1 MDLFNY
7 LKNALPIL
15 DVVHDF
21 VQLRPAGH
29 YWKGACP
36 FHSETDAS
44 FTVSPD
50 RQIFYCFG
58 CHASGDVIAFIA
70 KRENLS
76 QIEAAKF
83 IIERYSITVPPEI
96 LKGAS
101 KALQG
106 EHADERNR
114 YYHVCERFAHWCHQS
129 LLRNASA
136 LEYVQQ
142 RNLTSEIIKQF
153 SIGYFPGGL
162 KPVQQLVN
170 AMANE
175 GILAKDLVAFGIIGE
190 KKNYF
195 YSPFEERILF
205 PIKDQVGRVCAFGG
219 RVFKPGDDRAK
230 YYNSKESD
238 WFIKGKVLY
247 GLDAARKA
255 MQETGHAFLVE
266 GYMDCVM
273 MAQHGFVNTVATL
286 GTACTAEHLKL
297 LSRFA
302 HTLYV
307 LYDGDNAGQNAILRM
322 TELCWEVDLD
332 LMVVLLPYKEDP
344 ASVLG
349 KGGDLQALIARAQN
363 IIHFFVATHVKDF
376 RNKPLAAKLAAI
388 HKIFEV
394 IHKLKDPLKRDLLLQ
409 QTALAIDLP
418 FQSVKDGL
426 AFYARGLALRRGTDG
441 LNDLPVP
448 DKAEEEAGSLDT
460 SELEQKILYGILSNL
475 QETQI
480 FIEAE
485 LIPYFSSQV
494 QAILTKV
501 FYRGSNPEIVFS
513 DASLQALLDD
523 TEKMFVSKILMSF
536 GTPVTPATFSQ
547 LKAFFC
553 KYHWKRIARDFRDQI
568 QQAQQAGN
576 DERMQ
581 SLIRT
586 FSQLKQG
593 FADKG
598 LL

>member
-29 YWKGACP
+29 YWKGSCP

-70 KRENLS
+70 KRENVS

-83 IIERYSITVPPEI
+83 IIDHYNISVPPEV

-101 KALQG
+101 KALLGEQG
-106 EHADERNR
+106 DERNR
-114 YYHVCERFAHWCHQS
+114 YYQVCEKFAHWCHQA
-129 LLRNASA
+129 LLRSPAA
-136 LEYVQQ
+136 LAYSQQ
-142 RNLTSEIIKQF
+142 RNLNSDTIRQF

-162 KPVQQLVN
+162 QATQQLVN

-175 GILAKDLVAFGIIGE
+175 GILAKDLITFGIIGE

-195 YSPFEERILF
+195 YSPFEERIIF
-205 PIKDQVGRVCAFGG
+205 PIKDQVGRICAFGG
-219 RVFKPGDDRAK
+219 RIFKPGDERAK

-247 GLDAARKA
+247 GLDSARKA
-255 MQETGHAFLVE
+255 MQDTKQAFLVE

-273 MAQHGFVNTVATL
+273 MVQYGFANTAATL
-286 GTACTAEHLKL
+286 GTACTSEHLKL
-297 LSRFA
+297 ISRFA
-302 HTLYV
+302 DTLYV

-322 TELCWEVDLD
+322 TQLCWEVNLD
-332 LMVVLLPYKEDP
+332 LMVVPLPYKEDP
-344 ASVLG
+344 ASFLN
-349 KGGDLQALIARAQN
+349 KGGDLRSLIARAQD
-363 IIHFFVATHVKDF
+363 IIHFFVATYVKDF
-376 RNKPLAAKLAAI
+376 RSKPLAGKLAAI

-394 IHKLKDPLKRDLLLQ
+394 IVNLKDPLKRDLLLQ

-426 AFYARGLALRRGTDG
+426 IYYGRNQALRRGGDKDVELG
-441 LNDLPVP
+441 HSDLAKEDIEV
-448 DKAEEEAGSLDT
+448 LDT
-460 SELEQKILYGILSNL
+460 SELEQKILYGILTNL
-475 QETQI
+475 QEPQV

-485 LIPYFSSQV
+485 LSSYFSPQV
-494 QAILTKV
+494 QSILTKISSQESGV
-501 FYRGSNPEIVFS
+501 GGKLHES
-513 DASLQALLDD
+513 SLQALLNDS
-523 TEKMFVSKILMSF
+523 EKVFVSKVLMSF
-536 GTPVTPATFSQ
+536 DTPVTPSAFSQ
-547 LKAFFC
+547 LKTFFC
-553 KYHWKRIARDFRDQI
+553 KYHWKRIARDFKDQI
-568 QQAQQAGN
+568 QQAQQAGSN
-576 DERMQ
+576 DRMQ